1 MARFS
6 AAKDDIVSHG
16 IGSGVYCGGR
26 FARFGVRMHTHLSEV
41 IRQHSPSII
50 SRQDVQALL
59 DGVKSEHPALVGEL
73 VPVLGHE
80 VRHDRREIGARVR
93 RKA

>member
-41 IRQHSPSII
+41 MAETWFHHAARCLVK
-50 SRQDVQALL
+50 RVTRRGQDVGDAGWQ
-59 DGVKSEHPALVGEL
+59 K
-73 VPVLGHE
+73 
-80 VRHDRREIGARVR
+80 RR
-93 RKA
+93 